1 MEDNR
6 NNNEEEYITINL
18 DGSDVTDESTRRAQ
32 GRRTAKRAGA
42 RKSTRIGNDKK
53 GKIKWSKKKIGIT
66 IAVIIAVIIVITGI
80 AFGRYV
86 YKAEG
91 DVKKAVLNMASDVA
105 VNIVGKDEPIFVLV
119 LGISEDITSKLT
131 DTIILG
137 GYNPE
142 SQKAFMVSIPRDTF
156 VGTNEATASGW
167 DKINALYQK
176 DITKTIKAVEERTGV
191 NISILRISADCKP
204 ENWWW
209 AAPIT

>member
-119 LGISEDITSKLT
+119 LGISEDIFWNMDISFVFSVAANKAAYDSWVSYENRKL
-131 DTIILG
+131 
-137 GYNPE
+137 
-142 SQKAFMVSIPRDTF
+142 
-156 VGTNEATASGW
+156 NERS
-167 DKINALYQK
+167 
-176 DITKTIKAVEERTGV
+176 
-191 NISILRISADCKP
+191 
-204 ENWWW
+204 
-209 AAPIT
+209 